1 MLHAFYQVDAP
12 LQKSILNA
20 KDGNSVMDSR
30 FLFLVD
36 SLPPLTEKVL
46 SSQRI
51 VVAVLTGILPR
62 ISEDLE
68 CSKVVL
74 EMQIPD
80 NM

>member
-1 MLHAFYQVDAP
+1 MLHALYQVDVP

-20 KDGNSVMDSR
+20 KDGNPVMDSR
-30 FLFLVD
+30 YLFPID
-36 SLPPLTEKVL
+36 SIPQLTEKVQ

-51 VVAVLTGILPR
+51 AVAVLTGILPR